1 MFAFDYINIS
11 RYFLLRQL
19 KKLEADFL
27 SLNANSYSL
36 EFSYKQFKNML
47 FPIGS
52 LVSLIAC
59 GEVVTALYSS
69 GSNLALR
76 DLDSRDRITTLG
88 AIALSSVE
96 QKRSLSNLKPAL
108 ECDHHYADRKSP
120 IFYMIEE
127 FGRWNGSNVSLRER

>member
-1 MFAFDYINIS
+1 MFSSSAANEAGGCFPFFECKFIFIGV
-11 RYFLLRQL
+11 FLQ
-19 KKLEADFL
+19 AI
-27 SLNANSYSL
+27 
-36 EFSYKQFKNML
+36 QNML

-59 GEVVTALYSS
+59 VEVVTALYSS

-88 AIALSSVE
+88 AIAISSVE
-96 QKRSLSNLKPAL
+96 QKRGLSNLKPAF